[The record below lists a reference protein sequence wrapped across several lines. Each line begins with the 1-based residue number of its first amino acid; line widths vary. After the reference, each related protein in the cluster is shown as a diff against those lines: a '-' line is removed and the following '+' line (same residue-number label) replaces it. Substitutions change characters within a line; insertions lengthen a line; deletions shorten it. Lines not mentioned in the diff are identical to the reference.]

1 MDAYVYLILE
11 DKLLNELDIKDA
23 IEKFDHINRPYI
35 VYCHPDDRKIIE
47 TIKDVAV
54 IEETYYLKSG
64 KILIVNRESIENY
77 YKDLFDDFVDVKN
90 IVDQED
96 ISNEL

>member
-1 MDAYVYLILE
+1 M
-11 DKLLNELDIKDA
+11 LNKLDIKDA
-23 IEKFDHINRPYI
+23 IQKFDRINRPYI
-35 VYCHPDDRKIIE
+35 VFCHPDDRKLVE

-54 IEETYYLKSG
+54 IEETYYLESG
-64 KILIVNRESIENY
+64 KILVADRESIENC

-90 IVDQED
+90 IVNQED